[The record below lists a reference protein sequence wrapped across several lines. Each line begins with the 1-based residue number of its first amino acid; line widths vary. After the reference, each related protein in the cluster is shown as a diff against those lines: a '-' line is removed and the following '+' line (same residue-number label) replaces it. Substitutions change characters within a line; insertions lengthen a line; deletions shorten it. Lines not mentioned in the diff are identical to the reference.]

1 MLSRGPIE
9 LYFKFMHQFYA
20 KLIIDMTP
28 CGAVFAEA
36 ALRSRI
42 GYLGLAYKTTHVE
55 VMEERLLKII
65 EEGMRTAGSPLFNQ
79 NYNAL
84 FDKGTIAGLAK
95 SVGAT
100 EEKQGEEG
108 NERGPGRGGGRGR
121 GRGGRGGRG
130 G

>member
-1 MLSRGPIE
+1 
-9 LYFKFMHQFYA
+9 MHQFYA

-28 CGAVFAEA
+28 CDAVFADA
-36 ALRSRI
+36 ALRNII
-42 GYLGLAYKTTHVE
+42 GYLGLAYNRTHVE

-84 FDKGTIAGLAK
+84 FDKGTIAVPAK